1 LIRSF
6 AIVLLMLAAVVA
18 SLPSSPQTS
27 TYVHSFST
35 SNAVMPID
43 PTNGTLAAFNYT
55 YSQAALYSGNSTNP
69 LITRPS
75 NTANTTDTSLSTVT
89 RTSDKSLIPYSGFR
103 FNITGPR
110 MIAAQE
116 SLNWTLLAGNFTCS
130 GCSSVSV
137 NFDIFGNI
145 TRGTSAN
152 YTLTLARPNATVLI
166 ARNSFNTLGQ
176 FRPNATATCPESVCI
191 NVPSKYLGYSLVLS
205 FVFSWNGTSASPNQR
220 GMFAQLSEI
229 TVSSTGTPNQAK
241 SNFMQPDPSNST
253 RVIHTADL
261 RPIAYNLTALTHLHP
276 GTANTTRPW
285 QIALL
290 NIYYPAG
297 YKLQQIQMNGTLSVQ
312 LNNTVTSPARAPFEN
327 LPCAPGTGCA
337 ASILSLNMSDF
348 FPVSRNSN
356 MTIFSRT
363 INTITQLATTAG
375 GIATQ
380 FFTSGDMIGV
390 RVVNQ
395 PSIVNA
401 SVAFQTGTLII
412 TFSPQLSIPTSS
424 VSTVTGAIY
433 NFTLP
438 PDCGSTGALCENPW
452 TVTTAFSSGFDMGS
466 ASASFRINLLQ
477 VSLTGTGGSNSLS
490 VQGALTYGNG
500 TAAPGVN
507 ATLFAIDTGTHVNI
521 PVTNLQTSHSPS
533 LLYISNVTLVNG
545 VFTQGQSLIILFTIV
560 NPNAAQQ
567 YNATVTI
574 AHEWPGPQTH
584 NMSTTFSINPGDHL
598 NDLPFNSTRP
608 ETYEATI
615 MFAGNGVQVTLEN
628 LRTEIAFP
636 TRTMTSGTSPVL
648 PNAPQAGLFNV
659 TVTSLIGNI
668 AQGPANSLT
677 SKTYAYVTSLPVP
690 SRYFYGS
697 PVFKTGAGGSFSQTI
712 SSAQS
717 LVGAE
722 NLTVF
727 VLARDGFGVVVMNNL
742 PSSTYFEST
751 ALIPTTD
758 SIGPVAE
765 GSSATATLHL
775 TSNST
780 VSKGIT
786 AVITVNL
793 IIQAS
798 GLAPQTVATATNVM
812 IGPGQSVAVPLSFT
826 APSSVGSYTLT
837 FSSPEYGGVLTSQ
850 TLQVTI
856 LPGYVQFLIPAGIGV
871 VIAIIVLGV
880 YLIRGRKEEQE
891 IVSEKPKGSSEKT
904 KSVPG
909 AKPPSKSLTRPMNV
923 RL

>member
-1 LIRSF
+1 
-6 AIVLLMLAAVVA
+6 
-18 SLPSSPQTS
+18 
-27 TYVHSFST
+27 
-35 SNAVMPID
+35 MPISD

-55 YSQAALYSGNSTNP
+55 YSQANLYTINP
-69 LITRPS
+69 SNVTRPA
-75 NTANTTDTSLSTVT
+75 NTANTTDTLLSTVT
-89 RTSDKSLIPYSGFR
+89 KTTDKSLIPNSGFR

-116 SLNWTLLAGNFTCS
+116 SLNSTLLAGNFTCA
-130 GCSSVSV
+130 GCSGVSV

-145 TRGTSAN
+145 TRGTSVN

-166 ARNSFNTLGQ
+166 ARNSFNTPGR
-176 FRPNATATCPESVCI
+176 FRPNATASCPESVCI

-205 FVFSWNGTSASPNQR
+205 FVFSWNGTSASPNQP

-229 TVSSTGTPNQAK
+229 TVSSTGTLNQAK
-241 SNFMQPDPSNST
+241 SNFMQPDLSNST
-253 RVIHTADL
+253 RVIHTSDL
-261 RPIAYNLTALTHLHP
+261 RSIAYNLTALTHLHP
-276 GTANTTRPW
+276 GTSNTTRPW

-290 NIYYPAG
+290 NVYYPAG

-337 ASILSLNMSDF
+337 SSILSLNMSDF
-348 FPVSRNSN
+348 FPVSRSSN

-363 INTITQLATTAG
+363 INTISQLTAVSG
-375 GIATQ
+375 GVATQ
-380 FFTSGDMIGV
+380 FFTSGDSIGV
-390 RVVNQ
+390 KVVNQ
-395 PSIVNA
+395 PSIANA
-401 SVAFQTGTLII
+401 STTLQIGSLTI
-412 TFSPQLSIPTSS
+412 TFQSPLPIQS
-424 VSTVTGAIY
+424 STVFTATGGIY

-438 PDCGSTGALCENPW
+438 SDCGPNNQFCQQPW
-452 TVTTAFSSGFDMGS
+452 TITAVFNSQFDLGTASST
-466 ASASFRINLLQ
+466 FRINLLQ

-490 VQGALTYGNG
+490 VQGTLTYGNG
-500 TAAPGVN
+500 TAASGVN
-507 ATLFAIDTGTHVNI
+507 ATLFAIDTGTPVNI
-521 PVTNLQTSHSPS
+521 PVTNLQNAPSPS
-533 LLYISNVTLVNG
+533 LLYISNVTFVNG
-545 VFTQGQSLIILFTIV
+545 VFTQGQSLIMLFTIV
-560 NPNAAQQ
+560 NPNTAQQ

-574 AHEWPGPQTH
+574 AHEWPGPQSH

-608 ETYEATI
+608 ETYKATI
-615 MFAGNGVQVTLEN
+615 MFSGTGVQVTLEN
-628 LRTEIAFP
+628 LRTGISFP
-636 TRTMTSGTSPVL
+636 VHAMTSGTSPVL
-648 PNAPQAGLFNV
+648 PNTPHAGLFNV
-659 TVTSLIGNI
+659 TVTSLIGNN

-677 SKTYAYVTSLPVP
+677 SKTYAYVTSLLVP

-717 LVGAE
+717 LLGAE

-727 VLARDGFGVVVMNNL
+727 VLARDAFGVVVMNNL

-751 ALIPTTD
+751 ALIPSTD

-775 TSNST
+775 TSNSAR
-780 VSKGIT
+780 SNGIIE
-786 AVITVNL
+786 VITVNL

-798 GLAPQTVATATNVM
+798 GLAPQTVATKTNVT
-812 IGPGQSVAVPLSFT
+812 IAPGQSITVPLSFT

-871 VIAIIVLGV
+871 LIALIVLGV
-880 YLIRGRKEEQE
+880 YLIRGRRAEEE
-891 IVSEKPKGSSEKT
+891 IVSEKPKGSGEKT
-904 KSVPG
+904 RPVPG
-909 AKPPSKSLTRPMNV
+909 TKPPSKSLTRSANV